1 LRDARQNPT
10 IFLALLIASLVVNVA
25 LFLSPYKWENDSSR
39 GIAGVQI
46 ECDPNCSPKN
56 NPDEHRDEIALARFY
71 RKILDDPLTAFTG
84 VLALATFLLAIYT
97 GTVANATKAT
107 ADHIPRVERAYVS
120 GGATGVEGSPQEFA
134 VTLDNYGKTPA
145 FIGTIWA
152 NIVPENE
159 LPDTPVYAPPE
170 FGRFGGQMLKPDTSG
185 HPVVI
190 RQWDV
195 IGGRVIYGRIWY
207 RDIFKQCHS
216 AGFILRILGPGRTI
230 AVANRD
236 AYWEDRPE
244 PDLGPASTT

>member
-1 LRDARQNPT
+1 MLTPAVHRMAVVIAFALMT
-10 IFLALLIASLVVNVA
+10 AWLLIGTWQS
-25 LFLSPYKWENDSSR
+25 SPYSGQATQKQTSQKANRETQHNDPWLTKDA
-39 GIAGVQI
+39 AG
-46 ECDPNCSPKN
+46 
-56 NPDEHRDEIALARFY
+56 F
-71 RKILDDPLTAFTG
+71 F
-84 VLALATFLLAIYT
+84 TFLLVVVGAFQVGLFYVQLRLIRESLT
-97 GTVANATKAT
+97 PAKEA
-107 ADHIPRVERAYVS
+107 ADAARAAAEHIPIVERAYVS

-134 VTLDNYGKTPA
+134 VTVDNYGKTPA

-195 IGGRVIYGRIWY
+195 IEGRVIYGRIWY

-216 AGFILRILGPGRTI
+216 GGFILRILGPGQTI
-230 AVANRD
+230 AVASRD

-244 PDLGPASTT
+244 PDLGPSVRT